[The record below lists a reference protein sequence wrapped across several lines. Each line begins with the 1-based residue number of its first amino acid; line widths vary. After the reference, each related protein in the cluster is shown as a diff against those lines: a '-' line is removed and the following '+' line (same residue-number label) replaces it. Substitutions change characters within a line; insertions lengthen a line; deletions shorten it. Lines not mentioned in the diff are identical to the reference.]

1 MVQVE
6 DPLHKYPANN
16 AGLLIGWSQASSP
29 GVSTPYGQQMAQ
41 SGHAL
46 FFCPVVQQSSK
57 STRDE
62 MRAGGF
68 LPTPNIH
75 HRQLPI
81 IQLRLSIIIIIVQ
94 TTYEP
99 RRSPTWWR
107 HVLLDGYS
115 METLQLPLICRR
127 PPSAAT
133 AVNATARERGGG
145 GRRASTC
152 QLSPTQRPPEPTVE
166 SGCEPA
172 QSETSR
178 SAAIRQRFSSSKGKR
193 PRAVLIE

>member
-1 MVQVE
+1 VVQVE

-145 GRRASTC
+145 AEERPHANYLPPKDHLNPPLNRVVSQRSRR
-152 QLSPTQRPPEPTVE
+152 
-166 SGCEPA
+166 PA
-172 QSETSR
+172 GLL
-178 SAAIRQRFSSSKGKR
+178 RFARGFHR
-193 PRAVLIE
+193 VRENGHGQF